1 MAYHVADLLNAG
13 ELIQRITL
21 SGPVPGERNDEP
33 GFVAIA
39 EGVPAAKRA
48 LRGTER
54 LASGRDVS
62 EQWVEWRIRWRADL
76 DAAVKL
82 THGSSE
88 YDIESIDD
96 PTGNR
101 RVLVI
106 MARAVR

>member
-1 MAYHVADLLNAG
+1 MAFQREDDLPAG
-13 ELIQRITL
+13 TLIQRITL
-21 SGPVPGERNDEP
+21 SGPIPGERNDEP
-33 GFVAIA
+33 GFAAIA

-48 LRGTER
+48 LRGTEK

-62 EQWVEWRIRWRADL
+62 EQWVEWRIRWRAEL

-106 MARAVR
+106 MARVVR